1 MTKKELAS
9 AGGAP
14 ATVGDVIRMTAPEM
28 MMLEAI
34 GMALIAKGVLA
45 PSDIALQLDV
55 IEKRLT
61 MDDARTALADARGR
75 LKRWAPLT
83 VKAPVPP
90 T

>member
-1 MTKKELAS
+1 MTKKEL
-9 AGGAP
+9 GGAGVP
-14 ATVGDVIRMTAPEM
+14 ATVGDVVRITAPEM

-34 GMALIAKGVLA
+34 GMALIAKGALA

-61 MDDARTALADARGR
+61 MDDAHAALADARGR

-83 VKAPVPP
+83 VTPPVPQ